1 MNPTSRNKKHLALL
15 LGGDSLTL
23 ALVTMIGFASHGT
36 LGSAGVRMVTTFAP
50 LVVAWF
56 LVAPFM
62 GLYDLSLNRDVR
74 NLWRPVYAML
84 IAAPFAAWLR
94 GVLLN
99 EPIIPL
105 FVAVLIA
112 FGALAIFSWRFTYY
126 FLVSR
131 KE

>member
-105 FVAVLIA
+105 FVAVLIV

>member
-1 MNPTSRNKKHLALL
+1 
-15 LGGDSLTL
+15 
-23 ALVTMIGFASHGT
+23 
-36 LGSAGVRMVTTFAP
+36 
-50 LVVAWF
+50 
-56 LVAPFM
+56 M

-105 FVAVLIA
+105 FVAVLIV
-112 FGALAIFSWRFTYY
+112 FGALAIFSWRFIYY

-131 KE
+131 KD